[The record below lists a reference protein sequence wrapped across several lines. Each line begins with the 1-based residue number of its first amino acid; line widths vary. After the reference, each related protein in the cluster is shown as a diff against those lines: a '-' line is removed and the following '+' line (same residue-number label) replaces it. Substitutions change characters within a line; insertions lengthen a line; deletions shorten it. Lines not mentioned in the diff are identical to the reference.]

1 MFVLLS
7 SGEGDSVGSTAVLC
21 GVALWRKTAGKIS
34 HGQTRSGS
42 GLSGLTPSSEM
53 CVGWILSEQDCTL
66 GVVLD
71 HGAALGVG
79 LLLVKMGLC
88 SSMLSPFLN
97 PAGDGEFL
105 LFLVV

>member
-7 SGEGDSVGSTAVLC
+7 TGEGDSVGSTAVLC

-34 HGQTRSGS
+34 RSGS
-42 GLSGLTPSSEM
+42 GPSGLTPSSEM

-79 LLLVKMGLC
+79 LLLLKRGLC
-88 SSMLSPFLN
+88 SSVLSSFLN

-105 LFLVV
+105 LLLVV